1 MTDQMFFLVWF
12 LSFGLYLV
20 IYTWWIPIRTRK
32 NIEAWLM
39 SEESDSTLLAS
50 LSVITGK
57 IREQTL
63 VDFEEFMLPQA
74 RENMQKFWAGA
85 MGNAAKKMK
94 NSEAGSQMSL
104 LHSMTKELDSQ
115 PWYIQMAASKLL
127 PMITDAASGQTK
139 GPRTPSAPSRMG
151 LAERRT

>member
-39 SEESDSTLLAS
+39 DSESDETLLAS
-50 LSVITGK
+50 LEVITTK
-57 IREQTL
+57 IREQVL

-74 RENMQKFWAGA
+74 RDSFKNFWNGA
-85 MGNAAKKMK
+85 MGNAAQELAKTEEGGQLSLMHNLADSLK
-94 NSEAGSQMSL
+94 NESWFVQA
-104 LHSMTKELDSQ
+104 
-115 PWYIQMAASKLL
+115 AASKLIPL
-127 PMITDAASGQTK
+127 LSKAAENQTDATVTPLK
-139 GPRTPSAPSRMG
+139 GLG
-151 LAERRT
+151 LGK

>member
-39 SEESDSTLLAS
+39 DSESDETLLAS
-50 LSVITGK
+50 LEVITTK
-57 IREQTL
+57 IREQVL

-74 RENMQKFWAGA
+74 RDSFKNFWNGA
-85 MGNAAKKMK
+85 MGNAAQELGKTDEGAQLSIMHGVA
-94 NSEAGSQMSL
+94 SEL
-104 LHSMTKELDSQ
+104 KDQ
-115 PWYIQMAASKLL
+115 PWYVQAAASKIL
-127 PMITDAASGQTK
+127 PLISKAAEDQGNATSTPMK
-139 GPRTPSAPSRMG
+139 GLG
-151 LAERRT
+151 LRK

>member
-39 SEESDSTLLAS
+39 DSESDETLLAS
-50 LSVITGK
+50 LEVITKK
-57 IREQTL
+57 IREQML

-74 RENMQKFWAGA
+74 RESLKKFWAGA
-85 MGNAAKKMK
+85 MGNAAQELKG
-94 NSEAGSQMSL
+94 SEEGSNLSL
-104 LHSMTKELDSQ
+104 LHNITQDLSGQ
-115 PWYIQMAASKLL
+115 PWYVQALASKML
-127 PMITDAASGQTK
+127 PMITEAVKTQPKRTSDAVLG
-139 GPRTPSAPSRMG
+139 MG
-151 LAERRT
+151 LQK

>member
-39 SEESDSTLLAS
+39 DSESDETLLAS
-50 LSVITGK
+50 LEVITSK
-57 IREQTL
+57 IREQVL

-74 RENMQKFWAGA
+74 RDSFKNFWNGA
-85 MGNAAKKMK
+85 MGNAAQELAKTEEGGQLSLMHNLADSLK
-94 NSEAGSQMSL
+94 NESWFVQA
-104 LHSMTKELDSQ
+104 
-115 PWYIQMAASKLL
+115 AASKLIPL
-127 PMITDAASGQTK
+127 LSKAAENQTDATVTPLK
-139 GPRTPSAPSRMG
+139 GLG
-151 LAERRT
+151 LGK